1 MTTYALIDV
10 DGVLNPFAAK
20 PSRRPEG
27 FETFYM
33 GLITHRVWDEKP
45 ARADR
50 GRDQNSVVRVW
61 YNPDHGA
68 RLLRLAE
75 ETGCTLVWATMWEHL
90 ANEVLAPRLGLPEL
104 PVLTFPRYRM
114 GYSAYH
120 MKSPGIARAME
131 GDDFVWFDDEA
142 THHDESYFE
151 EHHDAGSLLVHTNPA
166 TGVTE
171 EQFVQAADWLSTR
184 A

>member
-1 MTTYALIDV
+1 MSTYALIDV
-10 DGVLNPFAAK
+10 DGVLNPYAAK
-20 PSRRPEG
+20 PHRRPEG
-27 FETFYM
+27 FQTFYLSATS
-33 GLITHRVWDEKP
+33 GEVWDERP
-45 ARADR
+45 SGRVSR
-50 GRDQNSVVRVW
+50 GSALRIW
-61 YNPDHGA
+61 FNPDHGP

-75 ETGCTLVWATMWEHL
+75 ETGCTLVWATMWEEL

-104 PVLTFPRYRM
+104 PVLTFPRSRPFP
-114 GYSAYH
+114 YH
-120 MKSPGIARAME
+120 PKTSVITRAMH

-142 THHDESYFE
+142 SSHDEAYFD
-151 EHHDAGSLLVHTNPA
+151 EHHNAGSLLVHTNPA